1 MKICIENFGDW
12 NDNTL
17 SLIENLEEGECVET
31 ANSIL
36 VEING
41 PSQSITALIPRDELE
56 RAVKML
62 GVGTR

>member
-12 NDNTL
+12 NENIL
-17 SLIENLEEGECVET
+17 SLIEHQNECVGP

-56 RAVKML
+56 RAVRML
-62 GVGTR
+62 GVGK

>member
-36 VEING
+36 VEISG
-41 PSQSITALIPRDELE
+41 PSQSITALISRDELD

-62 GVGTR
+62 AVCR

>member
-17 SLIENLEEGECVET
+17 FLIEHLEEGECVGP
-31 ANSIL
+31 ADSIL

-41 PSQSITALIPRDELE
+41 PSESITALIPRDELE

-62 GVGTR
+62 AVGK